1 VRIVRCMIAKD
12 FCNAVVLRVPSSMQ
26 PEITLR
32 NQG

>member
-12 FCNAVVLRVPSSMQ
+12 FCVAVVLRAPSNME